1 MIDKILEASKIL
13 DEVDDYIDT
22 LPDEQSKC
30 DSKLSDLYHLLENNN
45 LNASQCCKFV
55 KEMKSVCTERRKV
68 KIEFEVG
75 KTFQTYQN
83 RLNNRENR
91 QLLMCELY
99 KKEKRMKAEYQY
111 RIYTEQELIE
121 LGILKESKENED
133 GYKYCNID
141 WKTNERCR
149 I

>member
-45 LNASQCCKFV
+45 LSASQCCKFV
-55 KEMKSVCTERRKV
+55 KEMKSVCQERRQV
-68 KIEFEVG
+68 KNDFEIG
-75 KTFQTYQN
+75 KTFNTYRN
-83 RLNNRENR
+83 RLNTKANREM
-91 QLLMCELY
+91 LLCELY
-99 KKEKRMKAEYQY
+99 KREKRTQLEYQY

-121 LGILKESKENED
+121 LGILKESKEN
-133 GYKYCNID
+133 
-141 WKTNERCR
+141 
-149 I
+149 